1 MRKSNDVTEILQPLL
16 VFEASES
23 ITTKYLVL
31 ASSVAFESASNVLT
45 PIASGARPREWALSC
60 GRPPAVLLKILTLNP
75 APDWVCETMSFTD
88 VSA

>member
-1 MRKSNDVTEILQPLL
+1 MLHPGATLLRKSDDVTEILQPLL

-31 ASSVAFESASNVLT
+31 ASSVAFEGASNVLT
-45 PIASGARPREWALSC
+45 PIPFGARPREWMLSC

-75 APDWVCETMSFTD
+75 APD
-88 VSA
+88 